1 MRRAGVNGDR
11 LYGELAKGLD
21 LVVWLAWIK
30 VRFQPIIK
38 LGTRFK
44 LVR

>member
-30 VRFQPIIK
+30 VKNFSQ
-38 LGTRFK
+38 
-44 LVR
+44 